1 MSSWKK
7 VLVHQGV
14 VPDDLA
20 ASGTN
25 GQVLAVNGAGALAW
39 ADDSD
44 YTDTEAIAAINGET
58 SLDIDITGNAATV
71 TNGVYNTGSI
81 TQLSDVTSAGS
92 GAIITV
98 AERVG
103 FGSAYAL
110 ASGATS
116 ANTAEKIV
124 KRDASGNFSAGQIT
138 ADAFVGN
145 ITGDVTGNA
154 SGNAATVTN
163 GVYTTGDQNI
173 GGNKT
178 FNDNVTVSGNLTV
191 SGTSTSVDTTH
202 LKVQDQ
208 VLEINYDAA
217 TSAYA
222 TTDSA
227 IILGHA
233 NHANGAK
240 IINHAGTGL
249 RFTTMDATDVIG
261 AGGYVEGG
269 TTTAGDY
276 ASIKAKN
283 MVSSAKVSGTFAN
296 FANSAGPPSP
306 TVGDLYYDSSD
317 DELKIYI

>member
-71 TNGVYNTGSI
+71 TNGVY
-81 TQLSDVTSAGS
+81 
-92 GAIITV
+92 
-98 AERVG
+98 
-103 FGSAYAL
+103 
-110 ASGATS
+110 
-116 ANTAEKIV
+116 
-124 KRDASGNFSAGQIT
+124 
-138 ADAFVGN
+138 
-145 ITGDVTGNA
+145 
-154 SGNAATVTN
+154 
-163 GVYTTGDQNI
+163 TTGDQNI

-178 FNDNVTVSGNLTV
+178 FNDNVTVSGTLRVTG
-191 SGTSTSVDTTH
+191 SSTSVDTTH

-249 RFTTMDATDVIG
+249 RFTSLKDTDVIG
-261 AGGYVEGG
+261 GGTYVDGG
-269 TTTAGDY
+269 TTTAGSY
-276 ASIKAKN
+276 ISVHAKN

>member
-58 SLDIDITGNAATV
+58 SLDINITGNAATV

-110 ASGATS
+110 ASGATN
-116 ANTAEKIV
+116 ANTAEKVV
-124 KRDASGNFSAGQIT
+124 KRSRA
-138 ADAFVGN
+138 
-145 ITGDVTGNA
+145 
-154 SGNAATVTN
+154 
-163 GVYTTGDQNI
+163 
-173 GGNKT
+173 
-178 FNDNVTVSGNLTV
+178 
-191 SGTSTSVDTTH
+191 H
-202 LKVQDQ
+202 
-208 VLEINYDAA
+208 
-217 TSAYA
+217 
-222 TTDSA
+222 
-227 IILGHA
+227 
-233 NHANGAK
+233 
-240 IINHAGTGL
+240 L
-249 RFTTMDATDVIG
+249 RFSV
-261 AGGYVEGG
+261 
-269 TTTAGDY
+269 
-276 ASIKAKN
+276 
-283 MVSSAKVSGTFAN
+283 F
-296 FANSAGPPSP
+296 
-306 TVGDLYYDSSD
+306 
-317 DELKIYI
+317 